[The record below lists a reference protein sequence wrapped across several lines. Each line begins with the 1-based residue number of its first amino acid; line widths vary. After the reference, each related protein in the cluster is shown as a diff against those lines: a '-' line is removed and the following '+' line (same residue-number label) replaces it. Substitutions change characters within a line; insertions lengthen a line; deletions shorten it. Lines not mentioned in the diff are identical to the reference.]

1 MCITETQHYSVCNTL
16 GQISWELLN
25 FLKKSSWTRLVAKT
39 HMFDSKRLIV
49 NWIYGLK
56 SSGLRS
62 KVIYPKYSKHWPYLL
77 AYTLHC
83 DCSKILNNGL
93 NQRENTIR
101 DSLQKFITLHK
112 ARLVGG
118 WRLVQN
124 ACRNWAIAPG
134 VTQRGPKYAQEP

>member
-1 MCITETQHYSVCNTL
+1 MKRVQMY
-16 GQISWELLN
+16 ISAFSLKVLEKFEIHFFKWEKI
-25 FLKKSSWTRLVAKT
+25 FR
-39 HMFDSKRLIV
+39 
-49 NWIYGLK
+49 
-56 SSGLRS
+56 
-62 KVIYPKYSKHWPYLL
+62 
-77 AYTLHC
+77 C
-83 DCSKILNNGL
+83 D
-93 NQRENTIR
+93 QRENTIR